1 LNDVEKALGALGINI
16 RDSVSSFRDFDDI
29 MDEIASKWNTYTDVQ
44 KSGIATSLAG
54 VRQRENLLTLFENWD
69 AVEKFEEI
77 STNAYGTAVEKMK
90 SYTDSVEAAKNRI
103 TVALEKWVLALNQSD
118 TLIWFYNAVAEVS
131 DNLVAWAGAILLA
144 TAAMNSVGFGSAMQN
159 AWSKFVSSCINVS
172 MKLDKMDISTQGYF
186 TQGGR
191 QSLGESLKA
200 NYTESFNVA
209 LKENYAKSLTNTINS
224 LDNLTD
230 STKKILVDGYVP
242 MQNSMLNYNDKIKA
256 NIASILKNTE
266 VTDA

>member
-1 LNDVEKALGALGINI
+1 MGINI

-77 STNAYGTAVEKMK
+77 STNAYGTAIEKMK
-90 SYTDSVEAAKNRI
+90 SYTDSVEAAKNRV

-131 DNLVAWAGAILLA
+131 DNLVTWAGAILLA
-144 TAAMNSVGFGSAMQN
+144 IAAMNSVGFGSTMQN

-172 MKLDKMDISTQGYF
+172 MKLDKMNISTQGYF

-242 MQNSMLNYNDKIKA
+242 MQNSMLNYNTKIKE
-256 NIASILKNTE
+256 NIASILKNTAL
-266 VTDA
+266 TDE